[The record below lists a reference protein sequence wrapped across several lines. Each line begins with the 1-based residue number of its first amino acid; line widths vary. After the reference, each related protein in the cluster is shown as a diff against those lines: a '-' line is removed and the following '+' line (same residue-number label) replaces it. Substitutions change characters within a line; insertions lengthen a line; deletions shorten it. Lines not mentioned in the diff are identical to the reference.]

1 VSTPEVFV
9 HASGDLLASAAAAR
23 TVTRL
28 ADAIAAQ
35 GHAHL
40 VVTGGGIG
48 TKVLAAIAADP
59 ARDAVDW
66 RLVDFWWGDERFEN
80 AGDPERN
87 ETGARAALLD
97 ALSVDPARVHA
108 IPGPDGPDGDD
119 PDAAAARY
127 AAELA
132 LAAGPGPGAQGAGVP
147 AFDVLMLGIGPE
159 GHVASIFPEA
169 PAAYATG
176 TVVAVRN
183 SPKPP
188 PTRIS
193 LTFGAIQAAREVW
206 ILASGAE
213 KADAVAEALSGVSQD
228 KLPAA
233 GARGR
238 DRTLFLLDADAA
250 SKLLPA
256 SNRGHDRG
264 QREHRDEEEHHSR
277 PDAAVHDEE
286 RPHGDRDE
294 DGDRA
299 PPRRPYRRPRLLDRL
314 GLQTR
319 RMHQQ
324 RRGQR
329 LLTVGEVAAE
339 HRLYREV
346 HGERAQV
353 TPGPPRIG
361 GRHPLLELVQG
372 EAAGRVRLPER
383 GDHRLPVNV
392 RSANEVIGG
401 HVADLPLGR
410 QAFSMVQ
417 GRYQ

>member
-9 HASGDLLASAAAAR
+9 YASGDLLASAAAAR

-40 VVTGGGIG
+40 VLTGGGIG
-48 TKVLAAIAADP
+48 TKVLAAIAAAP

-66 RLVDFWWGDERFEN
+66 RLVDFWWGDERFEVT
-80 AGDPERN
+80 GDPERN

-97 ALSVDPARVHA
+97 KLGVGQARVHA
-108 IPGPDGPDGDD
+108 VPGPDGPDGDD
-119 PDAAAARY
+119 LDAAAARY

-132 LAAGPGPGAQGAGVP
+132 AAAREAGDGENSAVP

-176 TVVAVRN
+176 SVVAVRN

-193 LTFGAIQAAREVW
+193 LTFSAIQAAREVW
-206 ILASGAE
+206 VLASGAE

-238 DRTLFLLDADAA
+238 DRTLFLLDQEAA
-250 SKLLPA
+250 AKLPA
-256 SNRGHDRG
+256 
-264 QREHRDEEEHHSR
+264 
-277 PDAAVHDEE
+277 A
-286 RPHGDRDE
+286 
-294 DGDRA
+294 
-299 PPRRPYRRPRLLDRL
+299 
-314 GLQTR
+314 
-319 RMHQQ
+319 
-324 RRGQR
+324 
-329 LLTVGEVAAE
+329 
-339 HRLYREV
+339 
-346 HGERAQV
+346 
-353 TPGPPRIG
+353 
-361 GRHPLLELVQG
+361 
-372 EAAGRVRLPER
+372 
-383 GDHRLPVNV
+383 
-392 RSANEVIGG
+392 
-401 HVADLPLGR
+401 
-410 QAFSMVQ
+410 
-417 GRYQ
+417 